1 MTKYFHISFFTLN
14 LILFGP
20 PGVGKGTQ
28 AERLRDSYNLHHI
41 STGDMLR
48 AAIKDGTPLGLEAK
62 KFVES
67 GGLVPD
73 AVIIGLVGEVLA
85 KDKAEGRGFLLD
97 GFPRTLAQAEAL
109 DKLFADLGIVDVNI
123 VMLEAPEEE
132 LITRMVKRGE
142 ELGRK
147 DDTEET
153 IRYRLTVYHDQ
164 TQPVSDYYE
173 KIRKVSR
180 VNGLGSVEEIT
191 DRIKAAL

>member
-1 MTKYFHISFFTLN
+1 LYKQFVITLVN

-62 KFVES
+62 KYVES

-73 AVIIGLVGEVLA
+73 EVIIGLVGEVLA

-109 DKLFADLGIVDVNI
+109 DKLFADLGIADVSI

-142 ELGRK
+142 ASGRK

-164 TQPVSDYYE
+164 TQPVSDYYQ
-173 KIRKVSR
+173 KIRKVAR

>member
-1 MTKYFHISFFTLN
+1 LN

-28 AERLRDSYNLHHI
+28 AEFLRDHYNLHHI

-73 AVIIGLVGEVLA
+73 EVIIGLVREVLI
-85 KDKAEGRGFLLD
+85 KDQAEGRGFLLD

-109 DKLFADLGIVDVNI
+109 DRLFEELAVAGVEI

-132 LITRMVKRGE
+132 LIERMIKRG
-142 ELGRK
+142 LQSGRK

-153 IRYRLTVYHDQ
+153 IRHRLGVYHEQ
-164 TQPVSDYYE
+164 TSPVKNHYD
-173 KIRKVSR
+173 KTRGVKL
-180 VNGLGSVEEIT
+180 VNGLGSIEEIT
-191 DRIKAAL
+191 GRIKAALS

>member
-1 MTKYFHISFFTLN
+1 MN

-20 PGVGKGTQ
+20 PGAGKGTQ
-28 AERLRDSYNLHHI
+28 AEFLRDNYHLHHI
-41 STGDMLR
+41 STGEMLR
-48 AAIKDGTPLGLEAK
+48 SAIKDATPLGLEAK

-73 AVIIGLVGEVLA
+73 EVIIGLVREVLI

-109 DKLFADLGIVDVNI
+109 DSLFRELGITDVRV

-132 LITRMVKRGE
+132 LLQRMIKRGKDS
-142 ELGRK
+142 GRA

-153 IRYRLTVYHDQ
+153 IRYRFKVYQDQ
-164 TQPVSDYYE
+164 TNPVRAYYE
-173 KIRKVSR
+173 KTRGVQL
-180 VNGLGSVEEIT
+180 VDGLGSIGEIT
-191 DRIKAAL
+191 TRIKSVLE

>member
-1 MTKYFHISFFTLN
+1 VN

-28 AERLRDSYNLHHI
+28 AEFLRDHYNLHHI

-73 AVIIGLVGEVLA
+73 EVIIGLVREVLI
-85 KDKAEGRGFLLD
+85 KDKAEARGFLLD

-109 DKLFADLGIVDVNI
+109 DKLFSELAVDGVAI

-132 LITRMVKRGE
+132 LIQRMIKRGLE
-142 ELGRK
+142 SGRK

-153 IRYRLTVYHDQ
+153 IRYRLGVYNEQ
-164 TQPVSDYYE
+164 TSPVRKYYE
-173 KIRKVSR
+173 STRGIKL
-180 VNGLGSVEEIT
+180 VNGLGTIEEIT
-191 DRIKAAL
+191 GRIKAALT